1 MFFGRFGPLPKIPK
15 EFKGNQREIKGNVK
29 GNQRKSQ
36 EIKGNVKGIF
46 GRCPNLPK
54 IIEKYYFCPDFFL
67 KVDGKLLIYPFLAF
81 LAPSEHSSIEKTT
94 PSEKTTR
101 GHI

>member
-1 MFFGRFGPLPKIPK
+1 MLRGVEHLPKIPK
-15 EFKGNQREIKGNVK
+15 EFKGNRREIKGNVK

-54 IIEKYYFCPDFFL
+54 TIENILFLYQIFFE
-67 KVDGKLLIYPFLAF
+67 
-81 LAPSEHSSIEKTT
+81 S
-94 PSEKTTR
+94 
-101 GHI
+101 